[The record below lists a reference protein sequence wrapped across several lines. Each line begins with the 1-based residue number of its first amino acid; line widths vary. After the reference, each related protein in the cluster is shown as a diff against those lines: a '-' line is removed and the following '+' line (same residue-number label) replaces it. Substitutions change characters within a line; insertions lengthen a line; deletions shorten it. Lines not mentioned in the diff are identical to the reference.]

1 MRFSDKETRDKVHN
15 YLKGLLKSQYEDDD
29 SYVEKHLCYNDE
41 DNPQP
46 CVVEEKINAKD
57 IQVVSSKD

>member
-1 MRFSDKETRDKVHN
+1 MRFSDKETRDEVYD
-15 YLKGLLKSQYEDDD
+15 YLKGLLKIQYENDD

-41 DNPQP
+41 DYSKP